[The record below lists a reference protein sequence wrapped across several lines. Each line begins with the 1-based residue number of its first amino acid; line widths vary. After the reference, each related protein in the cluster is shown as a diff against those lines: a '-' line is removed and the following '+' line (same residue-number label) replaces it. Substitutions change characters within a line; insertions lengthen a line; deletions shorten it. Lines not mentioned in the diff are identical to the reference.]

1 MIRAAMLC
9 MSAVALFLGGCNRD
23 GGNSQSSS
31 TIRIAVIPKG
41 TTHEFWKSVEAG
53 AKKAGDE
60 FKVQIIWKGPLKE
73 DEKNQ
78 QIGLVEQFVS
88 DGVSGICLAPLD
100 DTALLAPVRSAAG
113 KKIPVVIYD
122 SALKGEAGKD
132 FISFVA
138 TNNKLGGRMAG
149 EELVRILGDNKKVV
163 LLRYKEGSASTM
175 EREAGF
181 LEVMG
186 KTPGVTIIEQN
197 RYAGATMG
205 EAQTA
210 AMNMIDK
217 LRDAGGIFCPNES
230 STMGMLLAL
239 RQNGLAGKV
248 KFIGFDASPPLLEA
262 VRNGEIQGLIAQDP
276 TGMGYKAVQTMVK
289 HLKGEKVL
297 DHIDTG
303 CKLITK
309 SNMDGK

>member
-1 MIRAAMLC
+1 MIRAAMACVVGIGL
-9 MSAVALFLGGCNRD
+9 LLGGCNPD
-23 GGNSQSSS
+23 GGSGQGSSK
-31 TIRIAVIPKG
+31 IRIAVIPKG

-53 AKKAGDE
+53 AKKAGE
-60 FKVQIIWKGPLKE
+60 ELKVEIIWKGPLKE

-88 DGVSGICLAPLD
+88 EGVSGICLAPLD
-100 DTALLAPVRSAAG
+100 DTALLAPVQGAAG
-113 KKIPVVIYD
+113 KKIPVVIFD
-122 SALKGEAGKD
+122 SALKGQVGKD
-132 FISFVA
+132 FVSLVA
-138 TNNKLGGRMAG
+138 TNNRVGGRMAG
-149 EELVRILGDNKKVV
+149 EQLVKTLGQNKKVV

-181 LEVMG
+181 LEAIA
-186 KTPGVTIIEQN
+186 KDPQITLIEQN

-217 LRDAGGIFCPNES
+217 LREAGGIFCPNES

-248 KFIGFDASPPLLEA
+248 TFIGFDASPPLLEA

-276 TGMGYKAVQTMVK
+276 SGMGYKAVATMVK
-289 HLKGEKVL
+289 HLKGEKVP
-297 DHIDTG
+297 DYIDTG

-309 SNMDGK
+309 SAL

>member
-9 MSAVALFLGGCNRD
+9 IGALALLLTGCNRD
-23 GGNSQSSS
+23 GGSAAKSSN
-31 TIRIAVIPKG
+31 IRIAVIPKG

-53 AKKAGDE
+53 AKKAGDDL
-60 FKVQIIWKGPLKE
+60 KVEIIWKGPLKE

-78 QIGLVEQFVS
+78 QIALVEQFVS

-100 DTALLAPVRSAAG
+100 DTALLAPVRSASN
-113 KKIPVVIYD
+113 KRIPVVIYD
-122 SALKGEAGKD
+122 SALKGEVGKD
-132 FISFVA
+132 FVSFVA
-138 TNNKLGGRMAG
+138 TNNRLGGRMAG
-149 EELVRILGDNKKVV
+149 EEMVKSLGPNKKVV

-181 LEVMG
+181 LEAIAKDPQITV
-186 KTPGVTIIEQN
+186 IEQN

-217 LRDAGGIFCPNES
+217 LREAGGIFCPNES

-239 RQNGLAGKV
+239 RQNGLAKKV
-248 KFIGFDASPPLLEA
+248 LFIGFDASPPLLEA
-262 VRNGEIQGLIAQDP
+262 VRNEEIHGLIAQDP
-276 TGMGYKAVQTMVK
+276 TGMGYKAVETIVK
-289 HLKGEKVL
+289 SLKGEKVP
-297 DHIDTG
+297 DYIDTG

-309 SNMDGK
+309 VTLQ

>member
-1 MIRAAMLC
+1 MFRTAMLYL
-9 MSAVALFLGGCNRD
+9 AVLALLLTGCNRD
-23 GGNSQSSS
+23 GGSASKSSN
-31 TIRIAVIPKG
+31 IRIAVIPKG

-60 FKVQIIWKGPLKE
+60 LNVQIIWKGPLKE

-78 QIGLVEQFVS
+78 QIALVEQFVS

-100 DTALLAPVRSAAG
+100 DTALLAPVKSAAN

-122 SALKGEAGKD
+122 SALKGEVGKD
-132 FISFVA
+132 FVSFVA

-149 EELVRILGDNKKVV
+149 EELARILGDNKKVV

-181 LEVMG
+181 LEAIAKDPQIKV
-186 KTPGVTIIEQN
+186 IEQN
-197 RYAGATMG
+197 RFAGATMG

-217 LRDAGGIFCPNES
+217 LREAGGIFCPNES

-239 RQNGLAGKV
+239 QQNGLAKKV
-248 KFIGFDASPPLLEA
+248 VFIGFDASPPLLEA

-276 TGMGYKAVQTMVK
+276 TGMGYKAVQTLVQ
-289 HLKGEKVL
+289 HLKGEKVSAY
-297 DHIDTG
+297 IDTG

-309 SNMDGK
+309 SSL

>member
-1 MIRAAMLC
+1 MFRTAMLYLG
-9 MSAVALFLGGCNRD
+9 VLALLAGGCNRD
-23 GGNSQSSS
+23 GGSASKSSN
-31 TIRIAVIPKG
+31 IRIAVIPKG

-53 AKKAGDE
+53 AKKAGE
-60 FKVQIIWKGPLKE
+60 ELNVQIIWKGPLKE

-78 QIGLVEQFVS
+78 QIALVEQFVS

-122 SALKGEAGKD
+122 SALKGEVGKD
-132 FISFVA
+132 FVSFVA
-138 TNNKLGGRMAG
+138 TNNRLGGSMAG
-149 EELVRILGDNKKVV
+149 QEMLKLLGANKKVV

-181 LEVMG
+181 LEAIG
-186 KTPGVTIIEQN
+186 KDPQVTVIEQN
-197 RYAGATMG
+197 RFAGATMG

-217 LRDAGGIFCPNES
+217 LKDAGGIFCPNES

-239 RQNGLAGKV
+239 QQNGLAKKV
-248 KFIGFDASPPLLEA
+248 VFIGFDASPPLLEA
-262 VRNGEIQGLIAQDP
+262 VKNGEIQGLIAQDP

-289 HLKGEKVL
+289 SIKGENVPEY
-297 DHIDTG
+297 IDTG

-309 SNMDGK
+309 ATLQ

>member
-9 MSAVALFLGGCNRD
+9 IGALALLLCGCNRD
-23 GGNSQSSS
+23 GSGKSNSS
-31 TIRIAVIPKG
+31 IRIAVIPKG

-53 AKKAGDE
+53 AKKAGE
-60 FKVQIIWKGPLKE
+60 ELKVEVIWKGPLKE

-78 QIGLVEQFVS
+78 QIALVEQFVS

-100 DTALLAPVRSAAG
+100 DTALFAPVRSAAG

-122 SALKGEAGKD
+122 SALKGDAGKD
-132 FISFVA
+132 FVALVA

-149 EELVRILGDNKKVV
+149 EELLRILGDNKKVV

-181 LEVMG
+181 LEAIG
-186 KTPGVTIIEQN
+186 KDPKITLIEQN

-239 RQNGLAGKV
+239 RQNNLAGKV

-289 HLKGEKVL
+289 HLKGEKVP
-297 DHIDTG
+297 DYIDTG

-309 SNMDGK
+309 NTLP

>member
-9 MSAVALFLGGCNRD
+9 VALASLVAGCNRD
-23 GGNSQSSS
+23 GASGQGGS
-31 TIRIAVIPKG
+31 TIRVAVIPKG

-53 AKKAGDE
+53 AKKAGEDL
-60 FKVQIIWKGPLKE
+60 KVQVIWKGPLKE

-78 QIGLVEQFVS
+78 QIALVEQFVS

-100 DTALLAPVRSAAG
+100 DTALLAPVQSAAN

-122 SALKGEAGKD
+122 SALKGEVGKD
-132 FISFVA
+132 FVSFVA

-149 EELVRILGDNKKVV
+149 EELARILGDNKKVV

-175 EREAGF
+175 EREAGV
-181 LEVMG
+181 LEAIG
-186 KTPGVTIIEQN
+186 KDAKITLIEQN

-217 LRDAGGIFCPNES
+217 LREAGGIFCPNES

-276 TGMGYKAVQTMVK
+276 TGMGYKAVQTLVQ
-289 HLKGEKVL
+289 HLKGEKVPAY
-297 DHIDTG
+297 IDTG

-309 SNMDGK
+309 SSL

>member
-1 MIRAAMLC
+1 MIRAAMVC
-9 MSAVALFLGGCNRD
+9 IGALALMLSGCNRD
-23 GGNSQSSS
+23 GGKSQNSSA
-31 TIRIAVIPKG
+31 IRIAVIPKG

-53 AKKAGDE
+53 AKKAGE
-60 FKVQIIWKGPLKE
+60 ELNVQVIWKGPLKE

-78 QIGLVEQFVS
+78 QIALVEQFVA

-100 DTALLAPVRSAAG
+100 DTALLSPVRSAAG

-132 FISFVA
+132 FVSLVA
-138 TNNKLGGRMAG
+138 TNNKLGGKMAG

-181 LEVMG
+181 LEAIA
-186 KTPGVTIIEQN
+186 KDPKITLIEQN

-239 RQNGLAGKV
+239 RQNNLAGKV
-248 KFIGFDASPPLLEA
+248 KFVGFDASGPLLEA
-262 VRNGEIQGLIAQDP
+262 VKNGEIQGLIAQNP
-276 TGMGYKAVQTMVK
+276 TNMGYTAVATMVK
-289 HLKGEKVL
+289 HLKGEKVPDL
-297 DHIDTG
+297 IDTG

-309 SNMDGK
+309 ETLP

>member
-1 MIRAAMLC
+1 MIRVAMLC
-9 MSAVALFLGGCNRD
+9 ISALALMLGGCNRD
-23 GGNSQSSS
+23 GGKSANNSSM
-31 TIRIAVIPKG
+31 RIAVIPKG

-53 AKKAGDE
+53 AKKAGE
-60 FKVQIIWKGPLKE
+60 ELNVQVIWKGPLKE

-78 QIGLVEQFVS
+78 QIALVEQFVS

-100 DTALLAPVRSAAG
+100 DTALLARAVGGAG

-122 SALKGEAGKD
+122 SALKGDAGRD
-132 FISFVA
+132 FVSLVA

-149 EELVRILGDNKKVV
+149 EELVRILGENKKVV
-163 LLRYKEGSASTM
+163 LLRYKEGSASSM

-181 LEVMG
+181 LEAIA
-186 KTPGVTIIEQN
+186 KDPKITLIEQN

-217 LRDAGGIFCPNES
+217 LREAGGIFCPNES

-239 RQNGLAGKV
+239 RQNNLAGKV

-262 VRNGEIQGLIAQDP
+262 VKNGEIQGLIAQDP
-276 TGMGYKAVQTMVK
+276 TGMGFAAVATMVK
-289 HLKGEKVL
+289 HLKGEKVP
-297 DHIDTG
+297 DYIDTG

-309 SNMDGK
+309 TTLP

>member
-60 FKVQIIWKGPLKE
+60 LHVQIIWKGPLKE

-181 LEVMG
+181 LEAIG
-186 KTPGVTIIEQN
+186 KTPGVSIIEQN

-239 RQNGLAGKV
+239 RQNGLARKV

-262 VRNGEIQGLIAQDP
+262 VGNGEIQGLIAQDP
-276 TGMGYKAVQTMVK
+276 TGMGYKAVQTMVQ
-289 HLKGEKVL
+289 HLKGEKVP

-309 SNMDGK
+309 SNMDDK

>member
-9 MSAVALFLGGCNRD
+9 VGTLALILAGCNRD
-23 GGNSQSSS
+23 GGNSQGNS

-53 AKKAGDE
+53 AKKAGE
-60 FKVQIIWKGPLKE
+60 ELKVEVIWKGPLKE

-78 QIGLVEQFVS
+78 QIALVEQFVS

-122 SALKGEAGKD
+122 SGLKGDAGKD
-132 FISFVA
+132 FVSLVA

-181 LEVMG
+181 LEAIG
-186 KTPGVTIIEQN
+186 KDAKITLIEQN

-239 RQNGLAGKV
+239 RQNNLAGKV

-276 TGMGYKAVQTMVK
+276 SGMGYKAVQTMVK
-289 HLKGEKVL
+289 HLKGEQVP
-297 DHIDTG
+297 DYIDTG

-309 SNMDGK
+309 TTLP